1 MIIEAA
7 AQTAELKS
15 RFTPMPT
22 GLHLWFCLFA
32 TIVFLAIYLRRKTV
46 SSIIW
51 ILICDTT
58 AILQF
63 YNDTKTATAVGIC
76 EIVLIAVLIWVS
88 FGEWKER
95 KRREAEE
102 AALEAESTEDEDN
115 LEDIEK
121 LVRNEMSKLA
131 DDGDDIIK
139 NAFEDN

>member
-32 TIVFLAIYLRRKTV
+32 TLVFLVIFLRRKTV

-51 ILICDTT
+51 IMICDTT

-63 YNDTKTATAVGIC
+63 YSDSKTALAVGIC
-76 EIVLIAVLIWVS
+76 EIVLFAILIWVS

-102 AALEAESTEDEDN
+102 AALEAESEDAEDN

-121 LVRNEMSKLA
+121 LVRNERSKLA
-131 DDGDDIIK
+131 DDKDDIIK
-139 NAFEDN
+139 NAFEEN